1 MQFFVRSEL
10 PGTSRL
16 EYPYVALD
24 RDNWDDY
31 GYKTTFTAVL
41 HLAAGKKAK
50 LGAVKIMR
58 NDQEFGSTR
67 MPKKPFQQLSQS
79 YASLGSDLSYYE
91 KLYTLGMEVYKPY
104 LRGLRDVAFD
114 DHTKARFEDLEGY
127 RVSLLRFSGSE
138 ATIADAAKLLSPD
151 TQPHK
156 LLSPDTQ
163 PQKKSRGFKVIF
175 KTTLASDSNTFTI
188 TFDFRRRNNL
198 PTRVNAVI
206 GYNGTGKTKLLSNM
220 AIVASGYGYKTKDD
234 IIQRSAGRFV
244 RTPPR
249 FRTVIVVSYSA
260 FDTFEI
266 PGRTKEENQRI
277 KVEGGVFGYV
287 YCGLRKRA
295 EEKSEKAPV
304 YQLRTPREIEEEFLG
319 ALDRVRC
326 SKRLEAL
333 LEILRPLLQDPSF
346 LKIGLTQMF
355 AKRTDD
361 EVLDTFRTLSS
372 GHKVVLKIIVEI
384 TANVGGTEPSLVLM
398 DEPETHLH
406 PPLLAAFLKAF
417 RTCLDKFNGY
427 AVIATHSP
435 VVLQETPSRFVHVL
449 RRAYDENQVAETSV
463 ETFAESIG
471 VITQDV
477 FHLEDGS
484 TDWHSTLRRLARE
497 NSLDEIEEMFGRRLG
512 FVARSYLLSL
522 GAKPD

>member
-1 MQFFVRSEL
+1 MQFFVLSKL
-10 PGTSRL
+10 PRPPRPK
-16 EYPYVALD
+16 YPFVTLAQ
-24 RDNWDDY
+24 DNWDDY
-31 GYKTTFTAVL
+31 GYKTTFSAVL
-41 HLAAGKKAK
+41 HLSAGTTTE

-58 NDQEFGSTR
+58 SDQESGSTK
-67 MPKKPFQQLSQS
+67 MPKSPFRRLAKS
-79 YASLGSDLSYYE
+79 YASLGSELSYYE
-91 KLYTLGMEVYKPY
+91 KLYTLGVEIYEPY

-114 DHTKARFEDLEGY
+114 DHTKARFEDLEGF

-138 ATIADAAKLLSPD
+138 RTVADAAKLLSPD
-151 TQPHK
+151 TRPRK
-156 LLSPDTQ
+156 DN
-163 PQKKSRGFKVIF
+163 RGFKVTF
-175 KTTLASDSNTFTI
+175 KTKLASDSKSLTI
-188 TFDFRRRNNL
+188 SFDFKRKKNL

-234 IIQRSAGRFV
+234 IIQRSAGRFI

-249 FRTVIVVSYSA
+249 FKTVIVVSYSA

-266 PGRTKEENQRI
+266 PGGTKEENQRI
-277 KVEGGVFGYV
+277 KDEGGLFGYV
-287 YCGLRKRA
+287 YCGLRKKI
-295 EEKSEKAPV
+295 EKKPRKPPV
-304 YQLRTPREIEEEFLG
+304 YQLRTPKEIEEEFLG
-319 ALDRVRC
+319 ALDRVRR
-326 SKRLEAL
+326 SERVDAL

-355 AKRTDD
+355 VKRTDS

-372 GHKVVLKIIVEI
+372 GHKAVLKIIVEI
-384 TANVGGTEPSLVLM
+384 TANIGGVEPSLVLM

-417 RTCLDKFNGY
+417 RACLDEFNGY

-449 RRAYDENQVAETSV
+449 RRAYDENQVARTSV

-497 NSLDEIEEMFGRRLG
+497 NSVDEIEEMFGRRLG
-512 FVARSYLLSL
+512 FAARSYLVSS
-522 GAKPD
+522 GEEPD